1 MTIDERISFLETYIN
16 EFETSKNWCYGN
28 YSIDYLEA
36 CKKLKVLGFEWGDN
50 IKFDD
55 FEIIK
60 GYYIT
65 NPTTNFQG
73 DKDRYYIHWDNGN
86 IGRLMF
92 VTQEYWFLVEE
103 EWTEFNNILKS
114 YAPLDWDEYNCHMI
128 FDVEHGK
135 KLISDYKDI
144 KKKIYDKMK
153 VKIKQI
159 ELEKAK
165 KEYEKLLAETKS

>member
-1 MTIDERISFLETYIN
+1 MTIDERISFLRTYIN
-16 EFETSKNWCYGN
+16 EFEKAKNWSYGN
-28 YSIDYLEA
+28 SPNEYLEA
-36 CKKLKVLGFEWGDN
+36 CKKLRALGLEWGDD

-55 FEIIK
+55 FYIIK
-60 GYYIT
+60 GYHII
-65 NPTTNFQG
+65 NPTTKFQG

-86 IGRLMF
+86 IGELMF
-92 VTQEYWFLVEE
+92 VTQEYCFLVEE

-114 YAPLDWDEYNCHMI
+114 YASLDWDKYNWHMV
-128 FDVEHGK
+128 FDIEHGK
-135 KLISDYKDI
+135 KLISDYKEI